1 MQNEQEESKG
11 LNILCID
18 NELDKDGGGVRGLS
32 SLIILQEIMRRVAN
46 AKGNAGAQPH
56 GHFDVIAGT
65 GTGGISACMLGR
77 LRMPVDKAIAEY
89 AKLVKVVFKDKKISG
104 PAMYKGTK
112 LQEALNTMI
121 REATGDEGERMVD
134 DQKGTECKTVVFAM
148 ARHNLNASLP
158 VMFRSYTVTTN
169 PGPDCTIREA
179 LYATMAHPDL
189 FKPIDIVD
197 SSVSP
202 VVYRQVACI
211 ISIGAGHARTIQVPT
226 ASRWHRTQDV
236 IVMKDMARDSE
247 RVAEEMMGR
256 FEGTGAVYIR
266 FNVDQGMQ
274 NMKDGSW
281 ERMGEAMQHTKAY
294 LQKRETG
301 HKLEEAVRASTE
313 RRGAVTT
320 VHAAGQISRIPDAVF
335 TRCPAPTPFYTGR
348 EQENT
353 QLITCITGGMNEL
366 RVCVVYGLG
375 GVGKTQLILNVIE
388 RTWDEWDHIIFVDAS
403 SAEAIEKA
411 LTGFG
416 KANKTGDSYTDVIR
430 WLEICGKRWLIAFDN
445 ADTASTNL
453 RQVQD
458 FGGLALAI
466 VHAGAYI
473 AHSPGMTIAKY
484 RSLFASQRK
493 RMFDEYNKLPATA
506 KLDERRD
513 TVYTTWRMCY
523 DQLQPASHELL
534 WLIAH
539 WHYDGISEDMF
550 KRAAQNMHSKY
561 YPLPLTDLQLQAQR
575 HVTKSLSIFLAP
587 GGQWDAVK
595 FTQVM
600 ADLTAYSLID
610 FDRLNL
616 TYRVHV
622 LVHDWAKTVIVYELE
637 LAIECSATAL
647 NEPDVVKITMFF
659 ISNLHDSHVTF

>member
-1 MQNEQEESKG
+1 MQNEREESKG
-11 LNILCID
+11 LNILCIG
-18 NELDKDGGGVRGLS
+18 NEMVEDGGGVRGLS
-32 SLIILQEIMRRVAN
+32 CLIILQEVMRRVAD

-56 GHFDVIAGT
+56 EHFDVIAGA

-89 AKLVKVVFKDKKISG
+89 AKLVKEVFKEKKMNG
-104 PAMYKGTK
+104 PTMYKGTK
-112 LQEALNTMI
+112 LQQALNAMI
-121 REATGDEGERMVD
+121 REATGDEGERMIE

-148 ARHNLNASLP
+148 ARHNLIASLP
-158 VMFRSYTVTTN
+158 VLFRSYTVTTN

-189 FKPIDIVD
+189 FKPIDIID
-197 SSVSP
+197 SSVFQSFVGGELGCSNP
-202 VVYRQVACI
+202 LAHVLSEVKRIYPDRQVACI
-211 ISIGAGHARTIQVPT
+211 ISIGAGHARTIRVPT
-226 ASRWHRTQDV
+226 TSRWHRTQDV

-281 ERMGEAMQHTKAY
+281 ERIGEAMQHTKAY
-294 LQKRETG
+294 LQKHETG

-320 VHAAGQISRIPDAVF
+320 AHAAGQISRIPDAVF

-353 QLITCITGGMNEL
+353 QLITCITGAVNEL

-375 GVGKTQLILNVIE
+375 GVGKTQLLLNVIE
-388 RTWDEWDHIIFVDAS
+388 RTWNEWDHIIFVDAS
-403 SAEAIEKA
+403 SAGAIEKE
-411 LTGFG
+411 LTAFG
-416 KANKTGDSYTDVIR
+416 KANKTGDAYTAVIR
-430 WLEICGKRWLIAFDN
+430 WLETCGKRWLVAFDN

-453 RQVQD
+453 RQYIPARGRGSSALITTRLPDLARLARGPGSTYHLSSMSQSDGAALLAKLVYSGGQPVMDDDITATDQLVKD

-484 RSLFASQRK
+484 RLLFMSRRQRIL
-493 RMFDEYNKLPATA
+493 DEYNKLPPAA
-506 KLDERRD
+506 KLDEHGD
-513 TVYTTWRMCY
+513 TVYTTWRVCY
-523 DQLQPASHELL
+523 DQLQLESRELL
-534 WLIAH
+534 WLIAYL
-539 WHYDGISEDMF
+539 HYDGIFEDMF
-550 KRAAQNMHSKY
+550 KRAAQNMHSQH

-575 HVTKSLSIFLAP
+575 
-587 GGQWDAVK
+587 
-595 FTQVM
+595 
-600 ADLTAYSLID
+600 
-610 FDRLNL
+610 
-616 TYRVHV
+616 
-622 LVHDWAKTVIVYELE
+622 
-637 LAIECSATAL
+637 
-647 NEPDVVKITMFF
+647 
-659 ISNLHDSHVTF
+659 